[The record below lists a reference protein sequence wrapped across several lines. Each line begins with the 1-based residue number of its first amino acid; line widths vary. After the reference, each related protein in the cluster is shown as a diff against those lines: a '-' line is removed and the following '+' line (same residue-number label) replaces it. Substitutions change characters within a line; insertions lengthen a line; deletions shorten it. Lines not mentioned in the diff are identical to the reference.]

1 MLYGIH
7 TVAGLENFLC
17 TRKAYHAWFFQ
28 TSLILKAR
36 CLPLD
41 NLVQKLILCPKVIM
55 YLEVF
60 LWTDGKNWKVPI
72 WFKKKINKNFRVFDF
87 ALYPRSKIRKSRK
100 FRLPQIMTLIVIQ
113 DLKAP
118 KKSIEAKIKRF
129 QYDLEQKEKFPRFPS
144 FRFCSIPRIE
154 NSEISE
160 NSLLIQI
167 LTV

>member
-1 MLYGIH
+1 
-7 TVAGLENFLC
+7 
-17 TRKAYHAWFFQ
+17 
-28 TSLILKAR
+28 
-36 CLPLD
+36 
-41 NLVQKLILCPKVIM
+41 
-55 YLEVF
+55 
-60 LWTDGKNWKVPI
+60 
-72 WFKKKINKNFRVFDF
+72 
-87 ALYPRSKIRKSRK
+87 
-100 FRLPQIMTLIVIQ
+100 MTLIVIQ